1 MLSIL
6 NFHFRIRAARS
17 GQSFLVLILLI
28 GGMVAVIGVLLA
40 FFAGSLVDSGYGY
53 QASVTAQAAA
63 TSGAEDALLRLDR
76 DPSFAA
82 SGYALAVGSTTAT
95 VSVTQNAPSANLITI
110 SSSAIVSGR
119 TGKINV
125 ILTENASTSQVTIL
139 SWQTIL

>member
-1 MLSIL
+1 MLSALHFHSRIL
-6 NFHFRIRAARS
+6 AVRS

-40 FFAGSLVDSGYGY
+40 FFAGALVDSSSGY

-63 TSGAEDALLRLDR
+63 ISGAQDALLQLDR
-76 DPSFAA
+76 NPDFSAG
-82 SGYALAVGSTTAT
+82 GYALAVGSTTAT
-95 VSVTQNAPSANLITI
+95 VSVTQNAPSAYLITV

-125 ILTENASTSQVTIL
+125 VVAENASTSQMTIV
-139 SWQTIL
+139 SWQILP